1 MYISFYIISGIS
13 MSPPYGMKS
22 RLIQFLS
29 ERDRVA
35 FSGSLLLHN

>member
-22 RLIQFLS
+22 RLFPFLFK
-29 ERDRVA
+29 RDRVA
-35 FSGSLLLHN
+35 FSGSLLPHN